1 MAQRKAQ
8 RKDLKGVDN
17 QEQAEKLALM
27 LSSHGMQRMTS
38 RVLATM
44 LFTEK
49 PSMTAADL
57 ADLLQASAGSISTA
71 TKALISVGL
80 VERVPVPSSRR
91 DHYRLRDDAWA
102 TMYTNQNEVIAA
114 MQQAADAGVAA
125 TTPGGLAHQRLTQ
138 MRDFYA
144 FMWGQIPGLLQR
156 WHQMHS

>member
-1 MAQRKAQ
+1 MAQRQTQ
-8 RKDLKGVDN
+8 RKDPDNVDN

-102 TMYTNQNEVIAA
+102 IMYTNQNEVITA
-114 MQQAADAGVAA
+114 MQQAADAGVTA

-138 MRDFYA
+138 MRDFYT
-144 FMWGQIPGLLQR
+144 FMWEQIPALLQR
-156 WHQMHS
+156 WQQMHS